1 MKIIVTGCARGEI
14 TRAQNPINFLGAVEK
29 ETGRIRDEGHDLF
42 GKTLSGSILAFPYGI
57 GSSVGAYTIYALKSN
72 DAAPAA
78 MICQKADL
86 MVASGCAMAN
96 IPLLVA
102 DENEFKSLRDGLT
115 VSVDT
120 KSSPFVTFE

>member
-1 MKIIVTGCARGEI
+1 MKIIVAGCVDGKI

-29 ETGRIRDEGHDLF
+29 ETGSIRDKRHDLF
-42 GKTLSGSILAFPYGI
+42 GRTLTDSILVFPYGI

-72 DAAPAA
+72 NVAPAA

-86 MVASGCAMAN
+86 MVASGCAMSS

-102 DENEFKSLRDGLT
+102 DEDEFKAFKDGLT

-120 KSSPFVTFE
+120 KSITPVTFV

>member
-1 MKIIVTGCARGEI
+1 MKIIVAGCASGKI

-29 ETGRIRDEGHDLF
+29 ETGRVRDERHDLF
-42 GKTLSGSILAFPYGI
+42 GKTLDGSILVFPYGI

-72 DAAPAA
+72 NVAPAA
-78 MICQKADL
+78 MVCQKADL
-86 MVASGCAMAN
+86 MVASGCAMSS

-102 DENEFKSLRDGLT
+102 NEDELKVLKDGLA

-120 KSSPFVTFE
+120 KSSSPVTFV